1 MINGTLRTTLI
12 IAVLIYF
19 VVILKFL
26 KDKALSL
33 KYTLLWIFSGLMM
46 GIFVIFPELLS
57 RIIKIF
63 GIQSNMN
70 GLYLFCIAFMM
81 MILMSITSIVSKQN
95 KKIRTL
101 IQENALLEKRIRDLE
116 KDGEKILK

>member
-19 VVILKFL
+19 AIILKFL

-57 RIIKIF
+57 KIIRVF

-70 GLYLFCIAFMM
+70 GLYLFCIAFIM
-81 MILMSITSIVSKQN
+81 MILMSITSIVSRQN

-101 IQENALLEKRIRDLE
+101 VQENAILERRVRELE
-116 KDGEKILK
+116 QDGNKKS

>member
-1 MINGTLRTTLI
+1 
-12 IAVLIYF
+12 
-19 VVILKFL
+19 
-26 KDKALSL
+26 
-33 KYTLLWIFSGLMM
+33 MM

>member
-19 VVILKFL
+19 AIIFKFL

-33 KYTLLWIFSGLMM
+33 KYTLLWILSGLMM

-57 RIIKIF
+57 KIIRVF

-70 GLYLFCIAFMM
+70 GLYLFCIAFIM
-81 MILMSITSIVSKQN
+81 MILMSITSIVSRQN

-101 IQENALLEKRIRDLE
+101 VQENAILERRVRELE
-116 KDGEKILK
+116 QDGNKES

>member
-19 VVILKFL
+19 AVILKFL

-57 RIIKIF
+57 RIIRVF

-70 GLYLFCIAFMM
+70 GLYLFCIAFIM
-81 MILMSITSIVSKQN
+81 MILMSITSIVSRQN

-101 IQENALLEKRIRDLE
+101 VQENAILERRVRELE
-116 KDGEKILK
+116 QDGNKKS

>member
-19 VVILKFL
+19 AIIFKFL

-33 KYTLLWIFSGLMM
+33 KYTLLWILSGLMM

-57 RIIKIF
+57 KIIRVF

-70 GLYLFCIAFMM
+70 GLYLFCIAFIM
-81 MILMSITSIVSKQN
+81 MILMSITSIVSRQN

-101 IQENALLEKRIRDLE
+101 VQENAILERRVRELE
-116 KDGEKILK
+116 QDGNKKS

>member
-19 VVILKFL
+19 AVILKFL

-33 KYTLLWIFSGLMM
+33 KYTLLWIFSGLIM

-57 RIIKIF
+57 RIIRVF

-70 GLYLFCIAFMM
+70 GLYLFCIAFIM
-81 MILMSITSIVSKQN
+81 MILMSITSIVSRQN

-101 IQENALLEKRIRDLE
+101 VQENAILERRVRELE
-116 KDGEKILK
+116 QDGNKKS

>member
-1 MINGTLRTTLI
+1 MIGGTLRTTLI

-19 VVILKFL
+19 IVILKFL

-33 KYTLLWIFSGLMM
+33 KYTLLWIFSGLIM
-46 GIFVIFPELLS
+46 GAFVIFPKLLL
-57 RIIKIF
+57 KIVGLV

-70 GLYLFCIAFMM
+70 GLFIFAIAFCM
-81 MILMSITSIVSKQN
+81 MILMSITSIVSRQN

-101 IQENALLEKRIRDLE
+101 VQENAILEKRVRELE
-116 KDGEKILK
+116 QQNE